1 MKKHTY
7 LILSAAVCGMI
18 VLSACGGA
26 STVKEGEGTA
36 SKDGLKGK
44 VHKVQ
49 TLIYNAKAN
58 GAEIVKNGKP
68 DIYREIE
75 YFPMEDTRIYNAA
88 GQLDSVIMMQDAT
101 KYITVYAYQDGKVS
115 NEKMF
120 MNGELLTDRKF
131 VYQDGNLVNTIEEV
145 YIGGDKTT
153 SEYPVD
159 PAKIEMKDGNRIEY
173 GDSERNYVVKDAQG
187 RIIKIS
193 NYNEMDEYLEV
204 REYTYDSNGWL
215 TAASNGETG
224 AKYEYPAADEQGNW
238 TRCVITMDGQPYGI
252 VERTIT
258 YY

>member
-1 MKKHTY
+1 MKK
-7 LILSAAVCGMI
+7 LWFVAAAAV
-18 VLSACGGA
+18 VLAACGGA
-26 STVKEGEGTA
+26 STQKEGEGSA

-58 GAEIVKNGKP
+58 GDEIVKNGKP

-75 YFPMEDTRIYNAA
+75 YFPTEDTRIYNVA
-88 GQLDSVIMMQDAT
+88 GQLDSVINVQDAT

-120 MNGELLTDRKF
+120 MNGDLLTDRKYVF
-131 VYQDGNLVNTIEEV
+131 QDGNLVNTIEDM

-153 SEYPVD
+153 NEYPVD
-159 PAKIEMKDGNRIEY
+159 ASKIEIVDGNRIEH

-187 RIIKIS
+187 RIIKTS
-193 NYNEMDEYLEV
+193 YYNEMDEYLEV
-204 REYTYDSNGWL
+204 KEFTYDSNGWIV
-215 TAASNGETG
+215 TASNGETG
-224 AKYEYPAADEQGNW
+224 AKYEYTELDGKGNW

-258 YY
+258 YFE

>member
-1 MKKHTY
+1 MKK
-7 LILSAAVCGMI
+7 LWFVAAAAV
-18 VLSACGGA
+18 VLAACGGA
-26 STVKEGEGTA
+26 STVKEGDGTA

-44 VHKVQ
+44 VHKMQ
-49 TLIYNAKAN
+49 TLIYNAKAK

-68 DIYREIE
+68 DIYRETE

-88 GQLDSVIMMQDAT
+88 GQLDSVIMVLDAM

-131 VYQDGNLVNTIEEV
+131 VYQDGNLTNTIEEM
-145 YIGGDKTT
+145 YIGGDKTI

-159 PAKIEMKDGNRIEY
+159 PAKIEMKDGNRIEH
-173 GDSERNYVVKDAQG
+173 GDNERSYVVKDAQG

-204 REYTYDSNGWL
+204 REFTFDSNGWIS
-215 TAASNGETG
+215 TASNGETG
-224 AKYEYPAADEQGNW
+224 AKYEYPELDGKGNW
-238 TRCVITMDGQPYGI
+238 TRCVITLDGQPYGI

-258 YY
+258 YFE